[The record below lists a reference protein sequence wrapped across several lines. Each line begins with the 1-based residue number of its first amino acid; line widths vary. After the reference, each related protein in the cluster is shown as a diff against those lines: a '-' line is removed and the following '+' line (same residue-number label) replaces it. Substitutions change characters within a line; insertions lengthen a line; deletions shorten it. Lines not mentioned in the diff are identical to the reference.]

1 MPLTISKISA
11 EQTYELRHKV
21 LWPDKPRGHCVL
33 EGDETALHFGGSI
46 DGDLISVVSVFPDGH
61 NQMRLRKFA
70 ILRKYQGQGVG
81 TAHIKH
87 AIEYLMDMQIDTL
100 WCDARTK
107 AIPFYVKQGFVKEGE
122 LFLRSGVSYIR
133 MVRALRSGQKI

>member
-1 MPLTISKISA
+1 
-11 EQTYELRHKV
+11 
-21 LWPDKPRGHCVL
+21 
-33 EGDETALHFGGSI
+33 
-46 DGDLISVVSVFPDGH
+46 
-61 NQMRLRKFA
+61 MRLRKFA
-70 ILRKYQGQGVG
+70 ILPNFQGQGVG